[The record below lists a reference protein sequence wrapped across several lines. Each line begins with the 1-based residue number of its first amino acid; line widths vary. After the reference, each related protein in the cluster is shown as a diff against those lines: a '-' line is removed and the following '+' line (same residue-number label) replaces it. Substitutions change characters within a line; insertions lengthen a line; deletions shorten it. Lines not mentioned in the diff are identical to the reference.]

1 MEFNSP
7 DSTKINRRTLLQ
19 GAAGL
24 GGTFVLPH
32 VVLAD
37 AAPQRGGTLR
47 VSMTY
52 NPAALDPM
60 TGRNAPDFN
69 TLMALFDPLIDV
81 DPDKLDP
88 KPGLAQ
94 SWTWK
99 EPTLL
104 VLNLRDGVKFH
115 DGTAFDAEVVK
126 FNLDR
131 YRNDARSNLK
141 GEMESVESVD
151 VTGRQQVAIRLKRPN
166 YTMLTILAYRSGLMV
181 SPTSI
186 KNAQGGNV
194 DRAPVG
200 TGPFKFVSWQDN
212 DRIELVRNENYWQ
225 AGKPY
230 LDGMILRVINEQ
242 STGLRSVIAG
252 ENDFAINIDIQSK
265 PIADRASNV
274 VLNLAPSMFFWGAYL
289 NFGRPPFDNM
299 KIRQAL
305 SYGIDREAMNKVIA
319 LGLNTPGNG
328 VLPKQHWA
336 CDPATV
342 DMYDYNPEKA
352 RALLAE
358 AGHPNG
364 IDIPVWG
371 WSDQRSVQRQ
381 EVAVSQLAKAGI
393 RLQLTPGSPQE
404 TSIQFFGPAKKGA
417 ARLSGMGGYA
427 DPAQQY
433 ENLFSKDSFYNAGGV
448 ELPGYRDLINASQAV
463 ESRAEQKVILAK
475 LQRLVIE
482 NALVLTFMFQTN
494 PVVSNPKVKGV
505 VIDLTH
511 RPRFHEAWLAV

>member
-141 GEMESVESVD
+141 GEIEI
-151 VTGRQQVAIRLKRPN
+151 GGKRRCHRQ
-166 YTMLTILAYRSGLMV
+166 T
-181 SPTSI
+181 
-186 KNAQGGNV
+186 
-194 DRAPVG
+194 
-200 TGPFKFVSWQDN
+200 
-212 DRIELVRNENYWQ
+212 
-225 AGKPY
+225 AG
-230 LDGMILRVINEQ
+230 
-242 STGLRSVIAG
+242 
-252 ENDFAINIDIQSK
+252 
-265 PIADRASNV
+265 
-274 VLNLAPSMFFWGAYL
+274 
-289 NFGRPPFDNM
+289 
-299 KIRQAL
+299 
-305 SYGIDREAMNKVIA
+305 
-319 LGLNTPGNG
+319 
-328 VLPKQHWA
+328 
-336 CDPATV
+336 CDPA
-342 DMYDYNPEKA
+342 
-352 RALLAE
+352 
-358 AGHPNG
+358 
-364 IDIPVWG
+364 
-371 WSDQRSVQRQ
+371 
-381 EVAVSQLAKAGI
+381 
-393 RLQLTPGSPQE
+393 
-404 TSIQFFGPAKKGA
+404 
-417 ARLSGMGGYA
+417 
-427 DPAQQY
+427 
-433 ENLFSKDSFYNAGGV
+433 
-448 ELPGYRDLINASQAV
+448 
-463 ESRAEQKVILAK
+463 
-475 LQRLVIE
+475 
-482 NALVLTFMFQTN
+482 
-494 PVVSNPKVKGV
+494 
-505 VIDLTH
+505 
-511 RPRFHEAWLAV
+511 

>member
-1 MEFNSP
+1 
-7 DSTKINRRTLLQ
+7 
-19 GAAGL
+19 
-24 GGTFVLPH
+24 
-32 VVLAD
+32 
-37 AAPQRGGTLR
+37 
-47 VSMTY
+47 
-52 NPAALDPM
+52 
-60 TGRNAPDFN
+60 
-69 TLMALFDPLIDV
+69 
-81 DPDKLDP
+81 
-88 KPGLAQ
+88 
-94 SWTWK
+94 
-99 EPTLL
+99 
-104 VLNLRDGVKFH
+104 
-115 DGTAFDAEVVK
+115 
-126 FNLDR
+126 
-131 YRNDARSNLK
+131 
-141 GEMESVESVD
+141 
-151 VTGRQQVAIRLKRPN
+151 
-166 YTMLTILAYRSGLMV
+166 
-181 SPTSI
+181 
-186 KNAQGGNV
+186 
-194 DRAPVG
+194 
-200 TGPFKFVSWQDN
+200 
-212 DRIELVRNENYWQ
+212 
-225 AGKPY
+225 
-230 LDGMILRVINEQ
+230 
-242 STGLRSVIAG
+242 
-252 ENDFAINIDIQSK
+252 
-265 PIADRASNV
+265 
-274 VLNLAPSMFFWGAYL
+274 
-289 NFGRPPFDNM
+289 M

-404 TSIQFFGPAKKGA
+404 TSIQFFGPAKKSA
-417 ARLSGMGGYA
+417 ARFSGMGGYA